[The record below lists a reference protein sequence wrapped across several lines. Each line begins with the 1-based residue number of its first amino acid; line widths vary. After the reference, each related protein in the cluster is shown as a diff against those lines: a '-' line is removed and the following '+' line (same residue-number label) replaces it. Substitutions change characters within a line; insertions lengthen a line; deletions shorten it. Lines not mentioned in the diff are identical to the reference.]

1 MLGDKGRQIERTKS
15 QTGNHG
21 FEEKKERRKIESKGW
36 KVFLPLRQLPERF
49 SSLMET
55 APVESRSFDPRNSDA
70 SSNCRLFPAD
80 ISAISCRFVRDLFSV
95 GWLFYVR
102 FVAVR
107 ERERERERERDRQT
121 DRQTD
126 RQRMS
131 VRSRRLRVA
140 CTGGYALYIRKRVWL
155 SK

>member
-1 MLGDKGRQIERTKS
+1 MLGDKDRQIERTES

-70 SSNCRLFPAD
+70 SSNCRLFPAH
-80 ISAISCRFVRDLFSV
+80 ILAISCRFVRDLFSV
-95 GWLFYVR
+95 EWGCSMSTVR

-107 ERERERERERDRQT
+107 ERER
-121 DRQTD
+121 
-126 RQRMS
+126 
-131 VRSRRLRVA
+131 
-140 CTGGYALYIRKRVWL
+140 GGEKERKRE
-155 SK
+155 